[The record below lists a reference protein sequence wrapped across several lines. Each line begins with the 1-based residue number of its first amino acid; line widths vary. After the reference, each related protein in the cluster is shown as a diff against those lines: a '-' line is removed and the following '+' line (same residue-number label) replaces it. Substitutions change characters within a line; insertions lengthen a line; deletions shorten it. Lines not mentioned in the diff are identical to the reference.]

1 MKRFNLKDVT
11 IVIPIRIDS
20 VERIENLLA
29 VTNHINHNYL
39 TTICVLEAACYDN
52 HILSRILPRNV
63 IYTFVEDYD
72 PIFHRTRYIN
82 EMCTNVCTPFIAIWD
97 ADIIIPRKQVIDAVE
112 QLRADVCDLAYPYS
126 GKFFDT
132 GAIIRNYYINHP
144 TVSFLEKNYPL
155 MNILYGERCVGGCFI
170 VRKEKYLQCGG
181 ENEEFYGWGYED
193 YERIIRLE
201 RLGMRL
207 HRSEGH
213 LYHLSH
219 PRNINGT
226 HSNYFQ
232 RERSKYIADCVTHKT
247 EELRISTL

>member
-155 MNILYGERCVGGCFI
+155 MNILYGERCEVVVLLFA
-170 VRKEKYLQCGG
+170 K
-181 ENEEFYGWGYED
+181 
-193 YERIIRLE
+193 
-201 RLGMRL
+201 
-207 HRSEGH
+207 
-213 LYHLSH
+213 
-219 PRNINGT
+219 RNIFNVGVKMK
-226 HSNYFQ
+226 NFMDGDMKIMN
-232 RERSKYIADCVTHKT
+232 E
-247 EELRISTL
+247 